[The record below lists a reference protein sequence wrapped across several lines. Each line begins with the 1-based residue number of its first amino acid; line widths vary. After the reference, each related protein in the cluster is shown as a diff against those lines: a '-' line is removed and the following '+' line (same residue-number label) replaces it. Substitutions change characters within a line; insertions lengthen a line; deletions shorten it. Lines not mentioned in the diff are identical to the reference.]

1 MAFDQYLSKK
11 ISIPN
16 GLLGIK
22 TKMGLFK
29 NFTSVCVQL
38 SCYLKLKSYKRGAKV
53 KKELIPN
60 GFHHSTRFQGVVQE
74 KVVVRGI
81 PVGDHFDDFLA

>member
-1 MAFDQYLSKK
+1 MSFDQHLPKK

-16 GLLGIK
+16 GLLGLK

-38 SCYLKLKSYKRGAKV
+38 SCYLKLKSYKRGSKSQ
-53 KKELIPN
+53 K
-60 GFHHSTRFQGVVQE
+60 
-74 KVVVRGI
+74 
-81 PVGDHFDDFLA
+81 